1 MKPKNEQKTERIA
14 VRMNAALHKNLLKT
28 AKRHKER
35 PSDTIRKALSLY
47 LAQN

>member
-14 VRMNAALHKNLLKT
+14 VRLGVVLHKNLLKT

-35 PSDTIRKALSLY
+35 PSETIRKALAFY
-47 LAQN
+47 LAQH

>member
-1 MKPKNEQKTERIA
+1 MKAKNEQKTERIA
-14 VRMNAALHKNLLKT
+14 VRLNAILHTKLLKA

-35 PSDTIRKALSLY
+35 PSETIRKALAFY